1 MKSKEEIFKKGSK
14 TYYNSSIFFPEDV
27 RSEVTTLYAFVR
39 VADDYVDSSP
49 PDIESFELLSS
60 GLDDALHGKNTGDQV
75 VDDFVLLANKRS
87 FDHSWI
93 KAFME
98 SMRQDLSE
106 VRYETLEDTK
116 RYMYGSA
123 EVIGLMM
130 SRIMGLPEESFDY
143 ARLLGR
149 SMQYINFIR
158 DIAEDNGFGR
168 TYIPYADIIDHGLN
182 TIDVEEA
189 QVKED
194 AFNKLIRKQIDRYFI
209 WQREAEKG
217 FKYIPYRYRL
227 PIKTASDMYGY
238 TAKRIMD
245 DPMIVY
251 KRKVKPSKP
260 RIYLSIIKNAVT
272 ELAR

>member
-182 TIDVEEA
+182 TIV
-189 QVKED
+189 
-194 AFNKLIRKQIDRYFI
+194 
-209 WQREAEKG
+209 
-217 FKYIPYRYRL
+217 PYRYRL

-260 RIYLSIIKNAVT
+260 RIYLSIIKNTVT
-272 ELAR
+272 ELGR